1 MKAIRYTPR
10 ATEAGAIEFAMSNK
24 EAGYGQDS
32 SQEVGNGVNT
42 V

>member
-10 ATEAGAIEFAMSNK
+10 ATEAGATSNK
-24 EAGYGQDS
+24 EAGHGQGG
-32 SQEVGNGVNT
+32 SQEVSNGVNT

>member
-10 ATEAGAIEFAMSNK
+10 ATEAGATSNK
-24 EAGYGQDS
+24 EASQGESGA
-32 SQEVGNGVNT
+32 QEVSNGVNA

>member
-10 ATEAGAIEFAMSNK
+10 ATEAGAAPNK
-24 EAGYGQDS
+24 EAGYGQS
-32 SQEVGNGVNT
+32 AAQEVSNEANT